1 MPQLQSPY
9 GVLLYFE
16 SSTIFIFI
24 FLKARRFLLLVKD
37 HVKCHCVSRNLV
49 FFFRKQLFSTI
60 VNSYF
65 FFFSS
70 CMLSVCIV
78 NQKRLDSKKSG
89 FITLLDA
96 LRFASYASLL
106 FCYNNVNTKLLFAVN
121 VRESSLSSFMTV
133 SSFTILCKCY
143 KTQP

>member
-1 MPQLQSPY
+1 
-9 GVLLYFE
+9 
-16 SSTIFIFI
+16 
-24 FLKARRFLLLVKD
+24 
-37 HVKCHCVSRNLV
+37 
-49 FFFRKQLFSTI
+49 
-60 VNSYF
+60 
-65 FFFSS
+65 
-70 CMLSVCIV
+70 MLSVCIV
-78 NQKRLDSKKSG
+78 NQKRLDSKESG

-121 VRESSLSSFMTV
+121 VRESSLSSFLTV